1 MTASVTLH
9 SFESRCH
16 ELPQTSQ
23 TAVWKSH
30 TSTPYCSDIL
40 FILVILAKMKTSFK
54 YDGAYEYR
62 LNLRS
67 GSFHTFSHIERV
79 SFLPVDLC
87 RVTLRNSF
95 LPLPLPRLTVFR
107 FPSEFELPEFYCISR
122 PKNDFSNVTV
132 AMKKKTEFSL
142 VCV

>member
-1 MTASVTLH
+1 MTGLM
-9 SFESRCH
+9 
-16 ELPQTSQ
+16 
-23 TAVWKSH
+23 
-30 TSTPYCSDIL
+30 STEIKLKIRQLSYFL
-40 FILVILAKMKTSFK
+40 
-54 YDGAYEYR
+54 
-62 LNLRS
+62 
-67 GSFHTFSHIERV
+67 SFHTFSHIERV

-87 RVTLRNSF
+87 RVTLRNSL

-132 AMKKKTEFSL
+132 AMKKETEFSL